1 MPEVRGPAFPDH
13 AVVPDDPEGTGVDV
27 AIAGL
32 TEWRGG
38 PKRGEAHASAL
49 TRPVNTQRAEL
60 SGEVSAKAV
69 AFVAGRSPCGD
80 SGETTRPPVTD
91 AIRLTVHP
99 LGVARGQRPDI
110 VGGNMIIGTGN
121 YEVAFTDV
129 DGRPKKV
136 ILYLGEEHIDIL
148 QSSSFRVIAGWEKK
162 MGNNVT
168 KVICLSE
175 NHMATLE
182 LTN

>member
-1 MPEVRGPAFPDH
+1 
-13 AVVPDDPEGTGVDV
+13 
-27 AIAGL
+27 
-32 TEWRGG
+32 
-38 PKRGEAHASAL
+38 
-49 TRPVNTQRAEL
+49 
-60 SGEVSAKAV
+60 
-69 AFVAGRSPCGD
+69 
-80 SGETTRPPVTD
+80 
-91 AIRLTVHP
+91 
-99 LGVARGQRPDI
+99 
-110 VGGNMIIGTGN
+110 MIIGTGN